1 MPDIPDMPLNVIEFI
16 EHTKLLNDRSLSLAQ
31 RVILKSI
38 YGLHLNQSE
47 LEFYYA
53 ATGLDMYAATE
64 VREATIIAGRRS
76 GKTYKIA
83 APIVIYEAFR
93 DHGVPEGEDAYVL
106 LLAPTIKQ
114 AKIAFRA
121 IRKYLRQS
129 PLLAKRIVH
138 ETREAIKLDNGVT
151 IACYVASYSAVRG
164 LTIVASVCDEMA
176 FWPHDSNAANP
187 ESETL
192 DALYPG
198 MANVMNPKLIK
209 ISTPF
214 GKRGT
219 LWTEFQR
226 RASLPFPVFQV
237 TTSEMNPTIKPAE
250 LEMYRKRDDSK
261 YRREFMAEF
270 SEDINAWI
278 DAEILYRCVVP
289 GRKQSPPEPGVFYFA
304 AIDPAF
310 RHDDFALAIAH
321 RDSSGTVVLDL
332 LVRWRGSKKIPV
344 CWEQVRDDIKYYCKQ
359 YGIYVVHCDQHCAAI
374 IQEQLLQLGIHFKEK
389 TFGPRTRA
397 EIFGNLK
404 HLLRQSKIELLD
416 NHEFLEQLLNLEELT
431 KDAGRIDIQPAGT
444 MRDDLAVVVALCCD
458 EVCKQEGALPE
469 PRLGIVDRSLRFLN
483 YIPSDCPVAAVCA
496 NFPNCMDAG
505 SCQGF
510 EDQRLIVISP
520 R

>member
-1 MPDIPDMPLNVIEFI
+1 MSEIRDMPLNIIEFI
-16 EHTKLLNDRSLSLAQ
+16 EHPQLLNDKSLSLAQ

-38 YGLHLNQSE
+38 YGLQLNQHE
-47 LEFYYA
+47 LNFYYA
-53 ATGLDMYAATE
+53 ATGRDTYDAAE

-76 GKTYKIA
+76 GKTSKIA
-83 APIVIYEAFR
+83 AAIVIYEACR
-93 DHGVPEGEDAYVL
+93 DHGVPQGEDAYVV

-114 AKIAFRA
+114 ATIAFRA
-121 IRKYLRQS
+121 IRKYLRRS
-129 PLLAKRIVH
+129 PILSKRIVH
-138 ETREAIKLDNGVT
+138 ETREAIKLDNGIT
-151 IACYVASYSAVRG
+151 IACCVASYTAVRG
-164 LTIVASVCDEMA
+164 LTIVTSICDEMA

-187 ESETL
+187 ERETL
-192 DALYPG
+192 DSIFPG

-214 GKRGT
+214 GKRGI

-237 TTSEMNPTIKPAE
+237 TTAEMNPTMKPAE
-250 LEMYRKRDDSK
+250 LEIYREKDDSK

-270 SEDINAWI
+270 SEDINSWI
-278 DAEILYRCVVP
+278 DAEILYRCVVL
-289 GRKQSPPEPGVFYFA
+289 GRAELPPEPGVFYFA

-321 RDSSGTVVLDL
+321 RDSGGTVVLDL
-332 LVRWRGSKKIPV
+332 LARWRGSKKIPV
-344 CWEQVRDDIKYYCKQ
+344 CWGQVRDDIQYYCKQ
-359 YGIYVVHCDQHCAAI
+359 YGIYVVHGDQHCAAI

-416 NHEFLEQLLNLEELT
+416 EREFLEQLLNLEELT
-431 KDAGRIDIQPAGT
+431 KDGGRIDIQPAGT
-444 MRDDLAVVVALCCD
+444 MRDDLAVVAALCCD

-469 PRLGIVDRSLRFLN
+469 PRLGVVVRCIRFLN
-483 YIPSDCPVAAVCA
+483 YIPSDCPIAAVCA

-510 EDQRLIVISP
+510 EDQRLIEIST

>member
-1 MPDIPDMPLNVIEFI
+1 MANLPLNIIEFI
-16 EHTKLLNDRSLSLAQ
+16 EHPSLLNDRSLSHAQ

-53 ATGLDMYAATE
+53 ATGLDKYDATE
-64 VREATIIAGRRS
+64 VRETTIIAGRRS
-76 GKTYKIA
+76 GKTSKIA
-83 APIVIYEAFR
+83 ARIVSYEACR
-93 DHGVPEGEDAYVL
+93 DHGVPQGEDAYVL

-121 IRKYLRQS
+121 IRKDLRQS
-129 PLLAKRIVH
+129 PILAKRIVH
-138 ETREAIKLDNGVT
+138 ETREAIKLNNGIT
-151 IACYVASYSAVRG
+151 IACHVASYSAVRG
-164 LTIVASVCDEMA
+164 LTIVAAVCDEMA

-187 ESETL
+187 ERETL

-198 MANVMNPKLIK
+198 MANVVNPKLIK

-237 TTSEMNPTIKPAE
+237 ATVKMNPTIKPAE
-250 LEMYRKRDDSK
+250 LEMHRERDESK

-289 GRKQSPPEPGVFYFA
+289 GRKELPPEPGVFYFA

-310 RHDDFALAIAH
+310 RHDDFALVIAH
-321 RDSSGTVVLDL
+321 RHSDGTVVLDL

-344 CWEQVRDDIKYYCKQ
+344 CWGQVREDIQYYCKR
-359 YGIYVVHCDQHCAAI
+359 YGINRVHGDQHCAAI
-374 IQEQLLQLGIHFKEK
+374 IQEQLQQLGIYFEEI
-389 TFGPRTRA
+389 TFGSRTRA

-416 NHEFLEQLLNLEELT
+416 NRECLEQLLNLEELT
-431 KDAGRIDIQPAGT
+431 KDGGRIDIQPAGT
-444 MRDDLAVVVALCCD
+444 MRDDLAVVVALVCH
-458 EVCKQEGALPE
+458 EACKQEGALPE
-469 PRLGIVDRSLRFLN
+469 PRLGIVDGSLKLLN
-483 YIPSDCPVAAVCA
+483 YIPNDCPVAAVCA
-496 NFPNCMDAG
+496 KFPDCMDAG

-510 EDQRLIVISP
+510 KDQRVIVIST